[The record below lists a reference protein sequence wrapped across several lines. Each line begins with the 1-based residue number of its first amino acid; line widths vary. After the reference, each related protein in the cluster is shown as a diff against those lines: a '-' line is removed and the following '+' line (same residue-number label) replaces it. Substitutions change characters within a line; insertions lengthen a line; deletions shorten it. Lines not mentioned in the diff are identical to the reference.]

1 VRGYSDIEC
10 SRNYGLERTHLVL
23 RRDASRGDLRRP
35 GRMARIPSDVT
46 YAAILLRCDH
56 AQGLS
61 VGIDRKPT
69 RHVRSLRDFTG
80 VPRSA
85 TVRAVNRLGTVSY
98 SQQQEQRS

>member
-1 VRGYSDIEC
+1 MCGYSDIEC

-56 AQGLS
+56 AQGLIGWHRPKTDS
-61 VGIDRKPT
+61 PCALAAGP
-69 RHVRSLRDFTG
+69 HG
-80 VPRSA
+80 
-85 TVRAVNRLGTVSY
+85 RAEIRNGASG
-98 SQQQEQRS
+98 